1 MSSPRAMPDHAPAAC
16 PIALSAIA
24 CPAACPF
31 ASRYASPV
39 ALIALFIVACVL
51 LLSPARAAGAEPAG
65 ASASAPG
72 PAYAQQVMMMVR
84 DHWEFPAL
92 TSPQPLTVRVRARVT
107 PNGQIW
113 DFNVEQSSGQAD
125 FDASALK
132 ALGKVGMLPPPPS
145 PEYQDLLLTF
155 NLQEMIGKR

>member
-1 MSSPRAMPDHAPAAC
+1 M
-16 PIALSAIA
+16 
-24 CPAACPF
+24 
-31 ASRYASPV
+31 
-39 ALIALFIVACVL
+39 FIVACVL

>member
-1 MSSPRAMPDHAPAAC
+1 MPDHAPAAC

-132 ALGKVGMLPPPPS
+132 ALGKVGMLPPPPG